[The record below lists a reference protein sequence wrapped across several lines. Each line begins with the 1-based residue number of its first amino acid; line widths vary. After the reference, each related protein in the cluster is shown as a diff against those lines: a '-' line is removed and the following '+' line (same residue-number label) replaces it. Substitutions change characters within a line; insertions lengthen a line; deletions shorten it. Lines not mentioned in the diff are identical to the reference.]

1 MDADGI
7 KNGCTMKVLISS
19 AIVSATA
26 KSTTIS
32 VRNDQRLLGSSAV
45 SSPSWSSA
53 SAASGPGARGSA
65 PAAAAASAGPSAA
78 LLAAGTSAPASTSFA
93 RCSSF
98 IITIQPNGQQ
108 ASKAARATAGRDH
121 RHAGEPEQY
130 ASRARA
136 NGARRSGYSAGSCC
150 SAG

>member
-1 MDADGI
+1 MEADGI

-32 VRNDQRLLGSSAV
+32 VRNDHRLLGSSAA

-53 SAASGPGARGSA
+53 STASDSGARGSA
-65 PAAAAASAGPSAA
+65 PVAAAAGPSAA

-108 ASKAARATAGRDH
+108 TSKAARATAGRDH
-121 RHAGEPEQY
+121 RLAGEPEQY